1 MKRRTLPYL
10 TIMAVVAASAC
21 SQEAEQRAQ
30 AAEAK
35 LAQMQEISAA
45 KDSLTRELMATTSF
59 MTQLNDELA
68 KVKPAKGSNTKVVQ
82 GENVVPLEEYRADMI
97 NRITELRERIDDSE
111 KQLAST
117 QERLR
122 KLTAGNREMQSQL
135 AAYDSMVTG
144 YKRVMDEQRTQ
155 IAVLTSNVQ
164 SLQLRVQMLSDENT
178 HLTTRVTDLST
189 VANTVYYVLGTK
201 KELMEKGIVQ
211 EVGGSRV
218 LGIGWRTGETLV
230 PGAELSPDVF
240 QKLAKDADTE
250 IPLPD
255 PTKKYRVVSRQNV
268 NHLATPPDKDGKIQG
283 DALRITNPDAFWAN
297 SKYLI
302 LVEG

>member
-1 MKRRTLPYL
+1 MERRTLPYL
-10 TIMAVVAASAC
+10 TIVLVVLASAC
-21 SQEAEQRAQ
+21 SQQAEQRAQ

-35 LAQMQEISAA
+35 LAQMTEISAA

-68 KVKPAKGSNTKVVQ
+68 KVKPAKGSKTNVVD
-82 GENVVPLEEYRADMI
+82 GETVVPLEQYRAGMI
-97 NRITELRERIDDSE
+97 TKIADLRTRLDENE
-111 KQLAST
+111 KNLAST
-117 QERLR
+117 QARLR
-122 KLTAGNREMQSQL
+122 KLTAGNKEMTAQI

-164 SLQLRVQMLSDENT
+164 SLQLRVQLLNDENT
-178 HLTTRVTDLST
+178 NLTTKVADLST
-189 VANTVYYVLGTK
+189 MANTVYYVLGSK
-201 KELMEKGIVQ
+201 RELMEKGIVN

-230 PGAELSPDVF
+230 PGPELSPEAF
-240 QKLAKDADTE
+240 QKLSKTAETE
-250 IPLPD
+250 IRLPD
-255 PTKKYRVVSRQNV
+255 PTKKYRLVSRQNV
-268 NHLATPPDKDGKIQG
+268 NHLATKPDKDGKIQG
-283 DALRITNPDAFWAN
+283 ESIKITNPDAFWAN